1 MKFLIKTVE
10 QYRVGSE
17 EEAKQLIESA
27 KNDRSYTLAKYSS
40 EYKCTKSKGE
50 VTDEWYRVLLT
61 KEFCSEKEPDMTA
74 SVYYKVENGAFP
86 DAVTTEDDEEDEDE
100 EGPFVEF

>member
-10 QYRVGSE
+10 QYRVGTE

-27 KNDRSYTLAKYSS
+27 KKERSYTLAKYSS

-50 VTDEWYRVLLT
+50 ILDEWYRVILT

-74 SVYYKVENGAFP
+74 SVSYTVESGAFP
-86 DAVTTEDDEEDEDE
+86 DAVESTEEDEDE

>member
-1 MKFLIKTVE
+1 
-10 QYRVGSE
+10 
-17 EEAKQLIESA
+17 
-27 KNDRSYTLAKYSS
+27 
-40 EYKCTKSKGE
+40 
-50 VTDEWYRVLLT
+50 
-61 KEFCSEKEPDMTA
+61 MTA